1 VAPLREVVREKHRIP
16 TKTRAHVQGPD
27 GPPGQVADQRR
38 PNGVAVAEEIM
49 LAAPP
54 LLAGMLKVF
63 PLADHDCRLI
73 SLVKGET

>member
-1 VAPLREVVREKHRIP
+1 MREKHRIP
-16 TKTRAHVQGPD
+16 TKTRAHVQGPN

-54 LLAGMLKVF
+54 PLAGMVNMF
-63 PLADHDCRLI
+63 PFVDHLRSLPLI
-73 SLVKGET
+73 VKRDP